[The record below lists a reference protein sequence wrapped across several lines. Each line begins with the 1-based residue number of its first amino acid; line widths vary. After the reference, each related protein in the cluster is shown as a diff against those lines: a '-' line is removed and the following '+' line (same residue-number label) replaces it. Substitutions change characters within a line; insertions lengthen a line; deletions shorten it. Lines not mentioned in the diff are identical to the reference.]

1 MSGLVCI
8 YRFRV
13 IFSIPTNNSF
23 STHRRKI
30 ENMEKLPTNQGLLI
44 GSFENV
50 AKMLNELST
59 VNGVEGVMLTFD
71 DFILGLEQFGE
82 KIQPHLAF

>member
-1 MSGLVCI
+1 
-8 YRFRV
+8 
-13 IFSIPTNNSF
+13 
-23 STHRRKI
+23 
-30 ENMEKLPTNQGLLI
+30 MEKLPTNQGLLI

-82 KIQPHLAF
+82 KIQPHFAF

>member
-1 MSGLVCI
+1 M
-8 YRFRV
+8 
-13 IFSIPTNNSF
+13 
-23 STHRRKI
+23 
-30 ENMEKLPTNQGLLI
+30 I

>member
-1 MSGLVCI
+1 MCI
-8 YRFRV
+8 RDRDKYN
-13 IFSIPTNNSF
+13 IAN
-23 STHRRKI
+23 RRKI

-50 AKMLNELST
+50 ARMLNELST

-71 DFILGLEQFGE
+71 DFVAGLDLFGK
-82 KIQPHLAF
+82 KIQPLLKF

>member
-1 MSGLVCI
+1 
-8 YRFRV
+8 
-13 IFSIPTNNSF
+13 
-23 STHRRKI
+23 
-30 ENMEKLPTNQGLLI
+30 MEKLPTNQGLLI

>member
-1 MSGLVCI
+1 
-8 YRFRV
+8 
-13 IFSIPTNNSF
+13 
-23 STHRRKI
+23 
-30 ENMEKLPTNQGLLI
+30 MEKLPTNQGLLI

-59 VNGVEGVMLTFD
+59 VDGVEGVMLTFD